1 MKRVL
6 TVLSFLNIL
15 LFAGCSIIGVLSPQ
29 ERFQG
34 TNTFSLP
41 RSDERIFD
49 LIAEIGK
56 DMGMGV
62 SELNHSLRRI
72 SLSSG
77 SSGAGMILVGSMNSS
92 TLSIQVSEDGK
103 TLEIM
108 TMVLGNFGTGNQ
120 EAATKLTEEFKTRLI
135 KKVEQK

>member
-1 MKRVL
+1 MKRTLAVL
-6 TVLSFLNIL
+6 LLLNAL
-15 LFAGCSIIGVLSPQ
+15 LFSGCSIIGVLSPQ

-49 LIAEIGK
+49 LIAEVGK

-92 TLSIQVSEDGK
+92 TLSVQVSEDGK
-103 TLEIM
+103 MLEIL

-120 EAATKLTEEFKTRLI
+120 EAATKLTEEFKTRLLE
-135 KKVEQK
+135 KFGQK